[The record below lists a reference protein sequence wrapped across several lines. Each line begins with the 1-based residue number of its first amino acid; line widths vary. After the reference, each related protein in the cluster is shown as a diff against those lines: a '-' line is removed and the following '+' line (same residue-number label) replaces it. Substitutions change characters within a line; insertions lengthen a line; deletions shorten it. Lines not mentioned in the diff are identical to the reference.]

1 MTATATAINLTKDF
15 TPGGT
20 KINGAYENDR
30 NGNSADLFKAVIRE
44 AYGVKDVII
53 AHHLVFVREE
63 HRDDGFTYQIVEEV
77 PSADCLLFD
86 HEVARRI
93 WGEEWEAALTRLA
106 LTPPEHRDEVFAKMY
121 YNRERSNASTEN

>member
-1 MTATATAINLTKDF
+1 MTTNTALDLRKDF

-44 AYGVKDVII
+44 AFGVQDVII
-53 AHHLVFVREE
+53 GHHLVYQVEE
-63 HRDDGFTYQIVEEV
+63 KRSDGFTYTFVEEI

-86 HEVARRI
+86 HEIARKI
-93 WGEEWEAALTRLA
+93 WGAEWEAALTRLA
-106 LTPPEHRDEVFAKMY
+106 LAPPEERDRLFRVMY
-121 YNRERSNASTEN
+121 YNRGSGSDD